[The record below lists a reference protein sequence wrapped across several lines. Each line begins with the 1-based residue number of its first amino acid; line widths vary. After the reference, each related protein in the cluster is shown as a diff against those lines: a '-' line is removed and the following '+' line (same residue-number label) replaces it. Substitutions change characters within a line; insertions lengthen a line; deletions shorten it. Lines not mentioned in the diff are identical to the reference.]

1 MGSRVKTER
10 MSAAQLRAVA
20 LHDENR
26 QWLPHVLGLIADR
39 DGMAFHINPVTITR
53 GGRKVTITP
62 TSIPGVPD
70 LFIWFPLAGW
80 GGIRPVEV
88 KADSGYVK
96 PHQRELFASME
107 AAGAPVPIWKPR
119 HESKLVVP
127 TLDDWST
134 PR

>member
-1 MGSRVKTER
+1 MKTQR
-10 MSAAQLRAVA
+10 MSAADLRAA
-20 LHDENR
+20 QLHDENHA
-26 QWLPHVLGLIADR
+26 WLPHVVKLIADHGGR
-39 DGMAFHINPVTITR
+39 AFHINPVTITR
-53 GGRKVTITP
+53 GGRKVTITA

-70 LFIWFPLAGW
+70 LFCWFPEAGW
-80 GGIRPVEV
+80 GGLHPVEL

-119 HESKLVVP
+119 NESKLVLP
-127 TLDDWST
+127 TLEDWST